1 MAGESKTT
9 KEHEVIRRWVEE
21 RDGRPAYVEGTER
34 DGDVGVLRIEFP
46 GYGDEAGLSLINW
59 NEFFDKFDEK
69 NLTFLYQDETADG
82 EVSRFFKFIKE

>member
-9 KEHEVIRRWVEE
+9 KGHEVIRRWAEE
-21 RDGRPAYVEGTER
+21 REGRPAYVEGTER

-46 GYGDEAGLSLINW
+46 GYGDESGLSLITW
-59 NEFFDKFDEK
+59 EEFFDKFDEK

-82 EVSRFFKFIKE
+82 EVSRFFKLIKE